1 MLLYETPIK
10 HYCFTKLDFVK
21 NHFSGLL
28 WVLYVD
34 WEDIYVLSHQDQ
46 EGSMVNT
53 KNVAKL
59 KIVCIYVN
67 SNEKERDVNEGV

>member
-1 MLLYETPIK
+1 MLLYETQIK
-10 HYCFTKLDFVK
+10 HYYFTKLAFVK

-34 WEDIYVLSHQDQ
+34 WADIYVLSHQDQ

-53 KNVAKL
+53 KNVTKL

>member
-1 MLLYETPIK
+1 M
-10 HYCFTKLDFVK
+10 
-21 NHFSGLL
+21 
-28 WVLYVD
+28 
-34 WEDIYVLSHQDQ
+34 LSHQDQ

-67 SNEKERDVNEGV
+67 SNEKERGVNEGV